1 MLTHTS
7 DGQPYYY
14 NVHTLQ
20 TRWTLPS
27 APPSFKDIG
36 ATDAASSTTRSTA
49 LPSASPTSRCAA
61 RYDMSPTSFRA
72 EVRVMKRNHYVLREE
87 MREIID
93 PIARQRQA
101 REIATLEMRLAE
113 RGIYI

>member
-1 MLTHTS
+1 MRER
-7 DGQPYYY
+7 GC
-14 NVHTLQ
+14 
-20 TRWTLPS
+20 
-27 APPSFKDIG
+27 
-36 ATDAASSTTRSTA
+36 STARSTA
-49 LPSASPTSRCAA
+49 LPASPTSRCAA

-72 EVRVMKRNHYVLREE
+72 EVRVLKRNHYMLREE

-113 RGIYI
+113 RGIYL